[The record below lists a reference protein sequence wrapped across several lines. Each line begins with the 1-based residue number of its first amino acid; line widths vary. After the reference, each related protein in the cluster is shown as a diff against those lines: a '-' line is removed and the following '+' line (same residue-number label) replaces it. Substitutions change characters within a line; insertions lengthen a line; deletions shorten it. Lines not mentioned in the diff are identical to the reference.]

1 MKKDI
6 IILGSTGS
14 IGISTLKVIKKYNK
28 KFKIKLLT
36 TNNNVKKI
44 YYQAVKF
51 NVQKVVIKNK
61 KKFETYKNLFKKKKI
76 KCYFDI
82 DEALNSLNKK
92 VYYTIN
98 AIAGIEGLEPALSS
112 IKHTENIAIANK
124 ESIICGWKLIINQL
138 KKNKTN
144 FIPIDSEHFTIWSL
158 LKSENIKNI
167 KKIYLTASG
176 GPFLKKNLYKIKN
189 INPTFALKHPKWNM
203 GKKISIDSATM
214 MNKVFE
220 IIEAKKIFNLNYN
233 KFNII
238 IHPDSYVHSLIH
250 FNTGLIKFVA
260 HDTSMEIPIINS
272 LHTNHEEF
280 FYKSKNID
288 FKKLNKLNFSTPNI
302 KQFPLIKILEMI
314 PNKESYFEIVLV
326 SLNDELVMRYL
337 NRKINYISIHILLFK
352 LIKDPYFAKFYN
364 KNPSN
369 INDIKN
375 MVKKVKIFLKNFL
388 KKNENK
394 TSKL

>member
-14 IGISTLKVIKKYNK
+14 IGNSTLKVLKKFNN

-44 YYQAVKF
+44 YHQAVKF
-51 NVQKVVIKNK
+51 NVKNVVIKNN
-61 KKFETYKNLFKKKKI
+61 KKFEIYKDLFKKKKI
-76 KCYFDI
+76 NYYFNLVD
-82 DEALNSLNKK
+82 ALKSLNKK

-98 AIAGIEGLEPALSS
+98 AISGIDGLEPTLSS

-124 ESIICGWKLIINQL
+124 ESIICGWRLIKNQL
-138 KKNKTN
+138 KKNNTN

-158 LKSENIKNI
+158 LRNENVKNI

-176 GPFLKKNLYKIKN
+176 GPFLNRNLYKIKN
-189 INPTFALKHPKWNM
+189 INPTFAIKHPKWNM
-203 GKKISIDSATM
+203 GKKISVDSATM

-220 IIEAKKIFNLNYN
+220 IIEAKKIFNLDYN
-233 KFNII
+233 KFDIV
-238 IHPDSYVHSLIH
+238 IHPNSYVHSLIY

-272 LHTNHEEF
+272 LHAPFEEF
-280 FYKSKNID
+280 IYKTKNID
-288 FKKLNKLNFSTPNI
+288 FKKLNKLNFSPPET
-302 KQFPLIKILEMI
+302 KKFPLIKILKII
-314 PNKESYFEIVLV
+314 PNHESYFEIVLV

-337 NRKINYISIHILLFK
+337 NRKINYISIHILLLK
-352 LIKDPYFAKFYN
+352 LIKDPYFTKFYDKYPN
-364 KNPSN
+364 N

-394 TSKL
+394 ISKF